1 MVVYDVESN
10 NENGYEDCQNV
21 KDSYGIQTY
30 KKALRS
36 VSLLNICFK
45 EMISIIDL
53 MYYSIMHGKLKEKTS
68 ILRRSFFLDYRKQ
81 FNKI

>member
-10 NENGYEDCQNV
+10 NENGYDDCQNV

-68 ILRRSFFLDYRKQ
+68 ILRRLFFFRLSKT
-81 FNKI
+81 I